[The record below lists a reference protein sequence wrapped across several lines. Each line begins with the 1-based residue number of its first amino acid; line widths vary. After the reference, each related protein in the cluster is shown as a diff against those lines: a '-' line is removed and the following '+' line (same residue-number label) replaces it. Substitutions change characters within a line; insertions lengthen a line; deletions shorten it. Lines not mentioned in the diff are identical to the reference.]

1 MYDNHPFGPSLEDTE
16 GHREEKDK
24 AGRDILF
31 FLIFGENSK
40 KIKKYH
46 DTARQGRHALPFL
59 RIRNP
64 AVDGINFPGYF
75 AARRAEALMFNF
87 GVFGRT
93 PQN

>member
-1 MYDNHPFGPSLEDTE
+1 LYDNHPFGPSLEDTE

-31 FLIFGENSK
+31 SLIFGENSK

-59 RIRNP
+59 RIR
-64 AVDGINFPGYF
+64 DGPGYL
-75 AARRAEALMFNF
+75 AARRADALRFNF
-87 GVFGRT
+87 GMFGRT
-93 PQN
+93 AQN